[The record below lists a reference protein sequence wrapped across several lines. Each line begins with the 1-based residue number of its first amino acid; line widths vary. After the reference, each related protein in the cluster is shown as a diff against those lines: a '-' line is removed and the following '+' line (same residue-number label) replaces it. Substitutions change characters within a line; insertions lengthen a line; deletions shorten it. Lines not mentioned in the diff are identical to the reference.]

1 MGKFCRDSKTRNQ
14 GISSPVIL
22 LSLCFSKTDTRNKGT
37 GTQATMSEGI
47 KIIAVNRKAR
57 HDYSIDES
65 YECGIE
71 LLGTEVKSF
80 RDGKISFP
88 DAWAEVINSEVWV
101 RSLKIAVNPFS
112 SIFNHDPDR
121 KKKLL
126 LHRDEIKRI
135 HRKTEEKGY
144 TLIPLSFYFKNGRV
158 KVELGLCK
166 GKKTYDKRASIREK
180 DLKREVSRE
189 FRGKLS

>member
-1 MGKFCRDSKTRNQ
+1 
-14 GISSPVIL
+14 
-22 LSLCFSKTDTRNKGT
+22 
-37 GTQATMSEGI
+37 MSGH
-47 KIIAVNRKAR
+47 KIIALNRRAR
-57 HDYSIDES
+57 YDYTVEET

-88 DAWAEVINSEVWV
+88 DAWAEVVDKEVWL
-101 RSLKIAVNPFS
+101 RSLRVAENPFS
-112 SIFNHDPDR
+112 SVFNHDPDR
-121 KKKLL
+121 RKRLL

-135 HRKTEEKGY
+135 ARKTDERGY

-166 GKKTYDKRASIREK
+166 GKKQYDKRAGIRDR
-180 DLKREVSRE
+180 DLQREVERE
-189 FRGKLS
+189 FRRN

>member
-1 MGKFCRDSKTRNQ
+1 M
-14 GISSPVIL
+14 
-22 LSLCFSKTDTRNKGT
+22 TDKV
-37 GTQATMSEGI
+37 

-57 HDYSIDES
+57 FDYSVDDT

-88 DAWAEVINSEVWV
+88 DAWAEVVSGEVWL
-101 RSLKIAVNPFS
+101 RSLHVTENPFS

-135 HRKTEEKGY
+135 NRKVEEKGY
-144 TLIPLSFYFKNGRV
+144 TLIPMSFYFKKGRV

-166 GKKTYDKRASIREK
+166 GKKVYDKRASIRER
-180 DLKREVSRE
+180 DLKREVERE
-189 FRGKLS
+189 FRNR

>member
-1 MGKFCRDSKTRNQ
+1 
-14 GISSPVIL
+14 
-22 LSLCFSKTDTRNKGT
+22 
-37 GTQATMSEGI
+37 MSEGV

-57 HDYSIDES
+57 HNYSVDET

-88 DAWAEVINSEVWV
+88 DAWAEVVKREVWLN
-101 RSLKIAVNPFS
+101 SLRIAENPFS

-126 LHRDEIKRI
+126 LNRDEIKRI
-135 HRKTEEKGY
+135 TRKTEEKGY
-144 TLIPLSFYFKNGRV
+144 TLIPLSFYFKKGRV

-166 GKKTYDKRASIREK
+166 GKKQYDKRADIKEN
-180 DLKREVSRE
+180 DIKRDVERE
-189 FRGKLS
+189 FRGKNMKL

>member
-1 MGKFCRDSKTRNQ
+1 
-14 GISSPVIL
+14 V
-22 LSLCFSKTDTRNKGT
+22 
-37 GTQATMSEGI
+37 SEGV

-57 HDYSIDES
+57 HDYAIDDS

-88 DAWAEVINSEVWV
+88 DAWAEVAKNEVWLN
-101 RSLKIAVNPFS
+101 SLRIAENPFS
-112 SIFNHDPDR
+112 SVFNHDPDR

-135 HRKTEEKGY
+135 TRKTEEKGY
-144 TLIPLSFYFKNGRV
+144 TLIPLSFYFKRGRV

-166 GKKTYDKRASIREK
+166 GKKQYDKRADIRER
-180 DLKREVSRE
+180 DIKRDVARE
-189 FRGKLS
+189 FRKGLQ